1 MLHQKA
7 NIGFVVWGVRNGFEV
22 MLASNLT
29 EAEILKSDVV
39 SDNMRQVCNTT
50 SESFFS
56 IHRNQRFGVVTIYHC
71 DAKDMVGRKAYV
83 AISLYIPST
92 YQFVGD
98 VYAVLNQ
105 LKSFYIQKQGDS
117 YVNMFTAEMFTEQ
130 YRSLDCQQNN
140 GFIIPG
146 TKKGYYKFTSLNEI
160 RERFQLLDISG
171 YQAAFFIPSNVTG
184 PETQLSGYQAI
195 SEFKQ
200 TITVT
205 IEGFDSSSHKILF
218 KDQPIETSQNRFSL
232 EVKPGEE
239 LVISEI
245 VGNRRQSFSKY
256 MPNQVIN
263 LATLFP
269 KAVATGYNYQSS
281 DAYDMS
287 SRGGS
292 YGSPK
297 KSTKWRNILAW
308 SLILVIFSTLG
319 IMALVEE
326 DIIENPLSF
335 FSSEPKP
342 QVEETQVTD
351 EKAETDGKAILPK
364 FNTLKKSIY
373 DVNDLYIKVKL
384 TGDDTVKIKEHIL
397 KINGIKSIIFTGSL
411 AKIEVSY
418 DEAVV
423 EKPVYTSLK
432 SIKLNPDKEVI
443 VPKNKTSQKPTKAEI
458 KKKNNAS
465 PPATK
470 GGRYSN

>member
-50 SESFFS
+50 SESFYS

-130 YRSLDCQQNN
+130 YRLLDCQQNN

-146 TKKGYYKFTSLNEI
+146 TKKGYYKFTSLNEV

-171 YQAAFFIPSNVTG
+171 YQAAFFIPSNVNG

-287 SRGGS
+287 NRGGS

-297 KSTKWRNILAW
+297 KVSSKWKSIAAGITLVLFFV
-308 SLILVIFSTLG
+308 SLVALIFKDE
-319 IMALVEE
+319 IE
-326 DIIENPLSF
+326 DIINSANVSDVEIVNVDKPETELSKEADSARNRLQVKEHDVTFTIQELYRSVTLSVENRKLVE
-335 FSSEPKP
+335 SSLKDKAG
-342 QVEETQVTD
+342 VT
-351 EKAETDGKAILPK
+351 KAVFTEGNKKINIVYDSSKLKIEDFLKTIKLIDKVSITDKQ
-364 FNTLKKSIY
+364 
-373 DVNDLYIKVKL
+373 VNDKGL
-384 TGDDTVKIKEHIL
+384 
-397 KINGIKSIIFTGSL
+397 N
-411 AKIEVSY
+411 
-418 DEAVV
+418 
-423 EKPVYTSLK
+423 EK
-432 SIKLNPDKEVI
+432 D
-443 VPKNKTSQKPTKAEI
+443 
-458 KKKNNAS
+458 KKKKKDN
-465 PPATK
+465 K
-470 GGRYSN
+470 DDDYQ